1 MKRAALALLVA
12 AATLGAGRL
21 PDQGPALA
29 VEVAGSEMRPALRLG
44 SSLEDPALEEAVRS
58 GLPLRLRFTLEL
70 WRDELFDD
78 LVQHVEWTLVLQYE
92 PLRNRFRVLGQDPDS
107 IPEYASYQEARMA
120 LERPA
125 IPSIRPPRSGRYYYL
140 AALEVETLSLSDLEE
155 LENWLRGELQPAVQ
169 GGGSV
174 SGAVGRG
181 LKRILIRVLDLPVR
195 RFAARSAKFDVG
207 DTP

>member
-1 MKRAALALLVA
+1 MTRAVLALLA
-12 AATLGAGRL
+12 AAAAMGSGRL
-21 PDQGPALA
+21 PDQGPTLA
-29 VEVAGSEMRPALRLG
+29 VEVEGPDLRPALRLG
-44 SSLEDPALEEAVRS
+44 SSLQDPALEEAVRS

-78 LVQHVEWTLVLQYE
+78 LVQRTEWTTVLQYE
-92 PLRNRFRVLGQDPDS
+92 PLRDRFRVLGQDPDS
-107 IPEYASYQEARMA
+107 IPEYGSYADARMA
-120 LERPA
+120 LESPGIPPMRRPA
-125 IPSIRPPRSGRYYYL
+125 SGRYYYL
-140 AALEVETLSLSDLEE
+140 ATLEVETLSLTDLEE

-195 RFAARSAKFDVG
+195 RFAARSAKFDA
-207 DTP
+207 P